1 MYIVFEQAN
10 IGYDE
15 KIILKQVDFT
25 LDAHQFVFLTG
36 KIGSGKSTF
45 LKSIY
50 AEAKIFS
57 ARTAQVLD
65 FNLLKLKKRKIPRLR
80 RQIGFIFQ
88 DFKFLP
94 DKNVYENLR
103 FVLRATG
110 WNNEMKIRRRIHEVL
125 KAVDMLDFQ
134 NAMTF
139 ELSGGQQQKIAIA
152 RALLNNPKII
162 LADEPT
168 GNLDPQASLQI
179 TSLLFELSKKFETS
193 VLMATH
199 DLNAINSLPNQPTY
213 LVENSQIT
221 KIK

>member
-1 MYIVFEQAN
+1 MYILFEQAN

-15 KIILKQVDFT
+15 KIILRQIDFQ

-57 ARTAQVLD
+57 AKTAQVLD
-65 FNLLKLKKRKIPRLR
+65 FNLLELRKRKIPRLR

-88 DFKFLP
+88 DFKFLT

-125 KAVDMLDFQ
+125 KAVDMLDYQ

-168 GNLDPQASLQI
+168 GNLDNQASLQI
-179 TSLLFELSKKFETS
+179 TNLLFELSKKFETS
-193 VLMATH
+193 VIMATH
-199 DLNAINSLPNQPTY
+199 DLNVINALPDQPTY
-213 LVENSQIT
+213 LAENSQIT

>member
-57 ARTAQVLD
+57 ARTAKVLD

-199 DLNAINSLPNQPTY
+199 DLNVINSLPNQPTY

>member
-199 DLNAINSLPNQPTY
+199 DLNVINSLPNQPTY